1 MENQEQNTPGLEKL
15 FARLEEVTADMEKSD
30 ITLEESFAL
39 YNEGMQLLKQCNETI
54 DAVEKKFRF
63 WTRMEKFMSFKEI
76 QKEKTAQ
83 IEQILKAY
91 LPRVQG
97 IRK

>member
-1 MENQEQNTPGLEKL
+1 
-15 FARLEEVTADMEKSD
+15 
-30 ITLEESFAL
+30 
-39 YNEGMQLLKQCNETI
+39 
-54 DAVEKKFRF
+54 
-63 WTRMEKFMSFKEI
+63 MSFKEI

-97 IRK
+97 VSGSDHGCHELQYAGRGKASAPNADAGDISDVWRSGQGDRAVYGCH